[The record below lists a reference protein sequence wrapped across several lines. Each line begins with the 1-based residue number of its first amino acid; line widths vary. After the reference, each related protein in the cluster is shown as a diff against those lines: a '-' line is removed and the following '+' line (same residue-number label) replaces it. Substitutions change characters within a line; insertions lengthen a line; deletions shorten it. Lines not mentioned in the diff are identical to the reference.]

1 MEVICISACCLLL
14 LLCKVLPADVKVEPT
29 AKISVSGK
37 SATWHRFRCR
47 DSVLGFGTFQ
57 AITKD
62 AAVLLRQD
70 LHEQDVFDRWYR
82 LRRIRWLM
90 RSLLRWGMVLPK
102 VARIALAWGEW
113 AVSGAGASGATQ
125 THPVSDAAKDAS

>member
-1 MEVICISACCLLL
+1 M
-14 LLCKVLPADVKVEPT
+14 
-29 AKISVSGK
+29 
-37 SATWHRFRCR
+37 
-47 DSVLGFGTFQ
+47 LGFGTFQ
-57 AITKD
+57 AIIKD

-70 LHEQDVFDRWYR
+70 LHGQDVFDRWYR

-113 AVSGAGASGATQ
+113 AVSGAGASGAMQ